1 MRYCIARSAA
11 VTRTRMPRAAVWRS
25 PALRHVAMIALIVA
39 PCITSAQDYPDRPIR
54 MIATFD
60 AGGGA
65 DAYARRLAAKLSEI
79 FQQQVI
85 VDNRGRANGI
95 VGTETTA
102 KAAPNGYT
110 IMFVTSAH
118 AINAVVRRDLPYDT
132 LKDFAP
138 ISLFTTSRFFL
149 LAHPSFAAQSVP
161 ELLALARSKP
171 GQINYASTGPGSAM
185 NFAGE
190 MLKVYA
196 KVDIVHIAYKA
207 VPAALT
213 DVLAGAVPLITFQG
227 PTAMALAKAGK
238 LRALAVTSAT
248 RSPVWPDVPTIQ
260 EGGVPKYIYTS
271 WHALL
276 APHNTPKPVVAR
288 LNQAIMQA
296 VHDRNMAK
304 AFIADGVELRGTTPE
319 ELGDFLVGEIAKH
332 QELVREMGGLQID

>member
-1 MRYCIARSAA
+1 MRYCAGRNVEGARRLML
-11 VTRTRMPRAAVWRS
+11 RTGVWRGC
-25 PALRHVAMIALIVA
+25 ALQSVAMIGLVA
-39 PCITSAQDYPDRPIR
+39 ASCITSAQDYPNRPIR

-95 VGTETTA
+95 IGTETTA
-102 KAAPNGYT
+102 KAASNGYT

-118 AINAVVRRDLPYDT
+118 AINAVVRRDLPYDSV
-132 LKDFAP
+132 KDFAP
-138 ISLFTTSRFFL
+138 IALFTTSRFFL

-213 DVLAGAVPLITFQG
+213 DVMAGAVPLITFQG

-260 EGGVPKYIYTS
+260 EGGVPKYNYTS
-271 WHALL
+271 WHALF
-276 APHNTPKPVVAR
+276 APRNTPKPVVAR
-288 LNQAIMQA
+288 LNQAIVQA
-296 VHDRNMAK
+296 VHDQNVAK
-304 AFIADGVELRGTTPE
+304 AFVADGVELRGTSPE
-319 ELGDFLVGEIAKH
+319 ELGSFLVAEIAKH
-332 QELVREMGGLQID
+332 RELVREMGGLQID